1 MKLTP
6 PIFYTILMLFL
17 SGAIFAQVKEKKKDT
32 IDNKVIKK
40 EAKYIE
46 QKNDTTLYKKIEK
59 FSKKSK
65 FTQLLH
71 NAIFESTDTKNSNPI
86 RKPKKRS
93 YKKFEGKII
102 RNINIV
108 TLDPFGFSVTDTAR
122 KPTNWAEITGNKL
135 HLKSKEFAIR
145 NLTLLKKNTPLD
157 SLLVRETE
165 RLIRNQR
172 FVSQVYITAEAI
184 SKNSDSVDVT
194 VRTLDSWSIIPQG
207 SISSNS
213 TSFELVDRN
222 FIGSGIEFS
231 NRIVNDKGLGKT
243 AFATRLMVPTIKNTF
258 IQTTIDYHLEL
269 DQSYGKSI
277 NVERRFFSAFTKW
290 AGGIYIDEQFKMD
303 SIPNS
308 IGINSLQNFKYNSQ
322 DVWGGRSFLV
332 FQGSEETDRTTNFIL
347 SSRFLHTGYNE
358 TPSFEYD
365 PINFYSGENFYLTSF
380 GVSSRQFV
388 EDQYLFNYGIIEDVP
403 IGKIYSL
410 TGGYQHKNQLGRYYL
425 GARAAFGNYFKYGY
439 ISANFEFGTFF
450 NNKKPEQSALTMQA
464 NYFTNLI
471 PLGEKWKMRQF
482 VKPQLVLGWN
492 RLNSNGDKITINE
505 NSSFQGNYGAGVN
518 TNNAYGI
525 RGYNTT
531 IYGTQKVVLSLQTQF
546 YSPWDLWAFR
556 FSPYFN
562 VTTALMGSENT
573 SLLKSPLYTSLVVG
587 LIISNDFL
595 VFNSFQ
601 FSLAYFPS
609 IPNQGTNVFSTNSF
623 QTSDFGFQ
631 DFELGKP
638 RTVIYQ

>member
-1 MKLTP
+1 MKSAKL
-6 PIFYTILMLFL
+6 FFSLCTILLSFL
-17 SGAIFAQVKEKKKDT
+17 STYAQVKVEKKDT
-32 IDNKVIKK
+32 VQSKVVQPKSDVDKK
-40 EAKYIE
+40 VEDATI
-46 QKNDTTLYKKIEK
+46 YKKIEK
-59 FSKKSK
+59 FSEKSK

-71 NAIFESTDTKNSNPI
+71 KAIFESTNTKNSNPI

-122 KPTNWAEITGNKL
+122 KPNNWAEKVGNKL

-231 NRIVNDKGLGKT
+231 NRIVNDKALGRT
-243 AFATRLMVPTIKNTF
+243 AYATRLMVPTIKNTF
-258 IQTTIDYHLEL
+258 INTTINYHLEL

-290 AGGIYIDEQFKMD
+290 AGGIYIDQQFKMD

-308 IGINSLQNFKYNSQ
+308 LGVNALQNFKYNSQ
-322 DVWGGRSFLV
+322 DVWGGRSFLA
-332 FQGSEETDRTTNFIL
+332 FKGSEETDRTTNFIF
-347 SSRFLHTGYNE
+347 SSRFLHTGYTE

-365 PINFYSGENFYLTSF
+365 PINFYAGENFYLSSF
-380 GVSSRQFV
+380 GISSRQFV

-403 IGKIYSL
+403 IGKIYSI
-410 TGGYQHKNQLGRYYL
+410 TGGYQDKNQLGRYYL

-439 ISANFEFGTFF
+439 LSANFEYGTFF
-450 NNKKPEQSALTMQA
+450 KDKKPEQSALTLQA

-471 PLGEKWKMRQF
+471 SLGEKWKMRQF

-492 RLNSNGDKITINE
+492 RLNSDGDKITINE

-525 RGYNTT
+525 RGYNTE

-546 YSPWDLWAFR
+546 YSPWDLWGFR

-562 VTTALMGSENT
+562 ATTALMGNEDT